1 LARRAGR
8 VIEVNVR
15 EGEAVEANDVMARVD
30 TTI

>member
-1 LARRAGR
+1 